1 MQFKR
6 KWSMNTLS
14 RRKNEWHYSI
24 CNYFSILFDM
34 KNNKNTNKNW
44 KCSTC
49 GMENWSKATEC
60 YQCDMIGFFGV
71 RKNNKGHWTMSKEKK
86 S

>member
-1 MQFKR
+1 
-6 KWSMNTLS
+6 
-14 RRKNEWHYSI
+14 
-24 CNYFSILFDM
+24 M

-86 S
+86 L